1 MAERILHLEGRS
13 GEPSLLVRCCAGTG
27 RAVLYVHG
35 ATFPSA
41 LSVGYRFGGRSWLDD
56 LAGHGFD
63 AWAFDFAGFGGSD
76 RYRVMGGGRE
86 GEPVGRADEAAQQI
100 ARVVEYIREATG
112 CERVSLIAHSWGSIP
127 AALYA
132 STHRERVEA
141 LCLFGPIAQRDVTGL
156 PAPESVGA
164 WRQVTV
170 ADQRARF
177 IEDVPPEHL
186 PVLIDEDL
194 RYWGPAY
201 LATDPASASREPPSV
216 RIPSGPQA
224 DILAAWSGAL
234 PYKPQ
239 EIIAPTLIVRGE
251 WDSVSNDRDADW
263 LLSRIAAPVRKD
275 VKIAKGTHL
284 MHLEHSRDA
293 LFAAVREFLSDVV
306 PDQRGR
312 PMEKIT

>member
-1 MAERILHLEGRS
+1 MVERVLTLTGAT
-13 GEPSLLVRCCAGTG
+13 GDPSLLLRCCAGTG

-41 LSVGYRFGGRSWLDD
+41 LSVGYRFAGRSWLDD
-56 LAGHGFD
+56 LAAHGFD
-63 AWAFDFAGFGGSD
+63 AWAFDFAGYGGSD
-76 RYRVMGGGRE
+76 RYAGMDGPRE
-86 GEPVGRADEAAQQI
+86 GMPLVRADEAAKQI
-100 ARVVEYIREATG
+100 ARVVDYIVEATG
-112 CERVSLIAHSWGSIP
+112 CERVSLIAHSWGSLP

-132 STHRERVEA
+132 TQHPQRVDA
-141 LCLFGPIAQRDVTGL
+141 LCLFGPIAQRRESGL

-164 WRQVTV
+164 WRQVTM
-170 ADQRARF
+170 AEQWARF
-177 IEDVPPEHL
+177 IEDVPAGHP

-201 LATDPASASREPPSV
+201 LATDSSSSSREPPSV
-216 RIPSGPQA
+216 RIPAGPHA

-234 PYKPQ
+234 PYRP
-239 EIIAPTLIVRGE
+239 ENVAAPTLIVRGE

-293 LFAAVREFLSDVV
+293 LFAAVRGFLSDIV
-306 PDQRGR
+306 R
-312 PMEKIT
+312 P

>member
-1 MAERILHLEGRS
+1 MVERVLTLS
-13 GEPSLLVRCCAGTG
+13 GTRGDPSLLLRCCAGTG

-41 LSVGYRFGGRSWLDD
+41 LSVGYRFAGRSWLDD
-56 LAGHGFD
+56 LAAHGFD
-63 AWAFDFAGFGGSD
+63 AWAFDFAGYGGSD
-76 RYRVMGGGRE
+76 RYAGMDGPRE
-86 GEPVGRADEAAQQI
+86 GPPLGRADEAAKQI
-100 ARVVEYIREATG
+100 APVVDYIVEATG
-112 CERVSLIAHSWGSIP
+112 CERVALIAHSWGSIP

-132 STHRERVEA
+132 TQRPERVDV
-141 LCLFGPIAQRDVTGL
+141 LCLFAPIAQRHEPGL

-164 WRQVTV
+164 WRQLTV
-170 ADQRARF
+170 AEQLARF
-177 IEDVPPEHL
+177 VEDVPVGHP

-201 LATDPASASREPPSV
+201 MATDPTSSSREPPSV
-216 RIPSGPQA
+216 RIPCGPQA

-234 PYKPQ
+234 PYRPEKVA
-239 EIIAPTLIVRGE
+239 APTLVVRGE

-263 LLSRIAAPVRKD
+263 LLSRIAAPIRKD

-293 LFAAVREFLSDVV
+293 LFAAVREFLTDNA
-306 PDQRGR
+306 
-312 PMEKIT
+312 